1 MATKTVAL
9 DEEAY
14 ELLRRAKRSDESFSS
29 TVKRLAH
36 PRRPLSDFA
45 GMWKD
50 MAPKDRRGM
59 QRVYSDLRAAD
70 ERRAERVAARWA

>member
-14 ELLRRAKRSDESFSS
+14 ELLRRAKRLDESFST

-45 GMWKD
+45 GMWSE
-50 MAPKDRRGM
+50 MSPKERRAM
-59 QRVYSDLRAAD
+59 RQVYADLRAAD